1 MEAAAY
7 LLMYSL
13 KMYRFKA
20 IGSELKPYPLRL
32 GNISKNFTINNM
44 KKTGLKGY
52 VHVLFFYCNIIDTN
66 NVLDIH
72 KY

>member
-1 MEAAAY
+1 
-7 LLMYSL
+7 
-13 KMYRFKA
+13 
-20 IGSELKPYPLRL
+20 
-32 GNISKNFTINNM
+32 M

>member
-1 MEAAAY
+1 MEAAAFY

-20 IGSELKPYPLRL
+20 IGSEIKPYPLCL
-32 GNISKNFTINNM
+32 GHISKHFTINNM

-52 VHVLFFYCNIIDTN
+52 VHVLFFIVILLILT
-66 NVLDIH
+66 LF
-72 KY
+72 